1 MTTPKNKYKT
11 NRLAHLVPD
20 FSFEN
25 DDDDFILKMT
35 QLETKEQIV
44 RNNLAMKRLVE
55 FNAKLYCRTL
65 AIQNDKLK
73 ATNMMLESHLS
84 EMKKEH
90 SSMMVLSSCYSR
102 AVDSLKDNLNAAV
115 HTFDEQSTPIINK
128 DIYADEE
135 GYLHHAPPKRK
146 KEDCKTPDNDKKH
159 SEEETEKEKEL
170 AKEVQ
175 NKEKKKDKTTVAHLH
190 DFEEDDDSHTTLNEK
205 PMQTIVFQEKLTKDD
220 LTSVGDS
227 LTVTPT
233 RVLTVN
239 NQKGKLCVSGEKEQG
254 KGVADAIKEE
264 ETTSS
269 SDDDRND

>member
-20 FSFEN
+20 FSFKN

-102 AVDSLKDNLNAAV
+102 AVSALKDNLNVAV

-146 KEDCKTPDNDKKH
+146 KEDRKTPDNDKKH
-159 SEEETEKEKEL
+159 SEEG
-170 AKEVQ
+170 A
-175 NKEKKKDKTTVAHLH
+175 EKKRGI
-190 DFEEDDDSHTTLNEK
+190 S
-205 PMQTIVFQEKLTKDD
+205 
-220 LTSVGDS
+220 
-227 LTVTPT
+227 
-233 RVLTVN
+233 
-239 NQKGKLCVSGEKEQG
+239 KGSAKQG
-254 KGVADAIKEE
+254 KEE
-264 ETTSS
+264 
-269 SDDDRND
+269 R